1 MKAGIMLHIVTSQD
15 FQNSQSIHKFYGSQN
30 ILRGQI
36 TNFYIICKKF
46 WSNHFYIWC
55 FRCSI
60 SVKSWTKMQELILQ
74 SSCLIGYSSFHKY
87 PYQKW
92 VTYLCSPFFVVK
104 SHKQIRPVSNATK
117 ILLLSAGLVLICLI
131 GPEFFQKKIN

>member
-1 MKAGIMLHIVTSQD
+1 MKFEHWGCMHKPKEKKSWNEGMKNNSDVSQELSIEIREVKCFKKWEKRCEMKAGIMLHIVTSQD

-60 SVKSWTKMQELILQ
+60 PVKSWTKMQELILQ
-74 SSCLIGYSSFHKY
+74 SSCLIGHSSFHKY
-87 PYQKW
+87 PY
-92 VTYLCSPFFVVK
+92 
-104 SHKQIRPVSNATK
+104 
-117 ILLLSAGLVLICLI
+117 
-131 GPEFFQKKIN
+131 